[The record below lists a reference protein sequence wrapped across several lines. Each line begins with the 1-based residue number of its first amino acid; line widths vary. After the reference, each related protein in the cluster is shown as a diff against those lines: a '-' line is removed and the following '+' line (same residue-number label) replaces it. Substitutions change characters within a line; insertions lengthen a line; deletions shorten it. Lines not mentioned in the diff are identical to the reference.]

1 MKSTPLCAAW
11 SVYRSKQASHDPQI
25 INARALGREEMMG
38 EIINLIERGIPL
50 DGPSIARIER
60 NRARKFLNQQRILFE
75 RLANFDALADAGT
88 AAYDKVI
95 AREELDWVIRHTT
108 KLEWDCLWG
117 LAIGESYQDIADRV
131 ALRPSTLRSLVSRC
145 RSRLLSLSLA
155 A

>member
-11 SVYRSKQASHDPQI
+11 SVYLSYQTSYDPHI

-38 EIINLIERGIPL
+38 EIINLIEREIPL
-50 DGPSIARIER
+50 DDASIARIER
-60 NRARKFLNQQRILFE
+60 NRARKFHNQQRILFE
-75 RLANFDALADAGT
+75 RIANFDAVADAGT
-88 AAYDKVI
+88 AAYDKVV
-95 AREELDWVIRHTT
+95 AREKLDWVLRHTT

-117 LAIGESYQDIADRV
+117 LAIGDSYQEISERV
-131 ALRPSTLRSLVSRC
+131 ALKASTLRSLVSRC